1 MNLQDLKYG
10 LKNLIKWFKTIWKDR
25 DWDHYYLE
33 VMMLKKLKGMRGS
46 IENNN
51 NIIKGN
57 GKYVDYYRALNICI
71 EILERRTSEF
81 YNELMY
87 KDINVDVAY
96 EKRLMIIN
104 GKLEYTTNPDY
115 DPKQGTLLR
124 SQIQS
129 VYSIELRDQK
139 VLGKLIGTYLSN
151 WLD

>member
-33 VMMLKKLKGMRGS
+33 LMMLKKLKGIRSS

-71 EILERRTSEF
+71 NILERRTNEF

-87 KDINVDVAY
+87 KDINVDIAY
-96 EKRLMIIN
+96 EKRLMIVN
-104 GKLEYTTNPDY
+104 GKMKYTINPDY

-124 SQIQS
+124 NQIKS
-129 VYSIELRDQK
+129 VNDIEIRDQK
-139 VLGKLIGTYLSN
+139 VLGKLIGTYLSF
-151 WLD
+151 